1 MFSGESF
8 EVQRQE
14 GGDLNL
20 SVEVLPNY
28 EWAKSLIRESRDLME
43 EMKIYVPTDVLEEMG
58 FQDHSIQVGE
68 FIKTITNQYSDE
80 KVAPI

>member
-1 MFSGESF
+1 MSSLGNATLNC
-8 EVQRQE
+8 QRQE

-43 EMKIYVPTDVLEEMG
+43 EMKIYVPNDVLEEMG
-58 FQDHSIQVGE
+58 FQDCELQVDE
-68 FIKTITNQYSDE
+68 FLNTITNDE
-80 KVAPI
+80 RLS

>member
-1 MFSGESF
+1 
-8 EVQRQE
+8 
-14 GGDLNL
+14 
-20 SVEVLPNY
+20 
-28 EWAKSLIRESRDLME
+28 ME